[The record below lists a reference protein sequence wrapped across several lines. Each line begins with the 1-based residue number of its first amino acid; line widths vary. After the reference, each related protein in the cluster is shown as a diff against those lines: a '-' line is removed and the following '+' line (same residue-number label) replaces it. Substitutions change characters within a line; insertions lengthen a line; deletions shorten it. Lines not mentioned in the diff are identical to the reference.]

1 MSDATEEKPAKKP
14 GKMKK
19 MLMLGVAIAVIG
31 GGGAGAGL
39 YAANSGLL
47 GGGGAEAKTTVDPNR
62 PQLVL
67 KGQGKPAAS
76 GEGEEKAG
84 EGGDGEAAAPRSG
97 PSAGGEKYESTYYQ
111 IEREFT
117 SNLKESPRFVQ
128 VGIGVV
134 TNYDDRVIENLKR
147 HEMPVRSAVLLT
159 LADEDEN
166 AVFTAAGKE
175 DLSKRLTIAI
185 NKVLTKKEGFG
196 GIADVYFTNFII
208 Q

>member
-1 MSDATEEKPAKKP
+1 MSEATEEKPKKS

-19 MLMLGVAIAVIG
+19 MLMIGIGILVIG

-39 YAANSGLL
+39 YAAGSGLL
-47 GGGGAEAKTTVDPNR
+47 GGGDAKTRSVIDPNK

-67 KGQGKPAAS
+67 KGQGKASSTVEGGEHS
-76 GEGEEKAG
+76 GEGE
-84 EGGDGEAAAPRSG
+84 GGDSGQARS
-97 PSAGGEKYESTYYQ
+97 SGGEKYESTYYQ

-117 SNLKESPRFVQ
+117 SNLKDSPRFVQ
-128 VGIGVV
+128 IGLGVV
-134 TNYDDRVIENLKR
+134 TNYDERVIENLKR

-175 DLSKRLTIAI
+175 DLSRRLTIAI

-196 GIADVYFTNFII
+196 GITDVYFTNFII

>member
-1 MSDATEEKPAKKP
+1 MSEATEENPKKS

-19 MLMLGVAIAVIG
+19 MLMLGLGILVIG

-39 YAANSGLL
+39 YAAGSGLL
-47 GGGGAEAKTTVDPNR
+47 GGGDAKTRSVIDPNK

-67 KGQGKPAAS
+67 KGQGKAS
-76 GEGEEKAG
+76 SAVEGGEH
-84 EGGDGEAAAPRSG
+84 EGGDSGHARS
-97 PSAGGEKYESTYYQ
+97 SGGEKYESTYYQ

-117 SNLKESPRFVQ
+117 SNLKDSPRFVQ
-128 VGIGVV
+128 IGLGVV
-134 TNYDDRVIENLKR
+134 TNYDERVIENLKR

-175 DLSKRLTIAI
+175 DLSRRLTIAI

>member
-1 MSDATEEKPAKKP
+1 MSDATEEKPPKKS

-19 MLMLGVAIAVIG
+19 MLMIGIGILVIG

-39 YAANSGLL
+39 YAAGSGLL
-47 GGGGAEAKTTVDPNR
+47 GGGDAKTQSVIDPNK

-67 KGQGKPAAS
+67 KGQGKTSSAS
-76 GEGEEKAG
+76 AEGGEHGGEGEAG
-84 EGGDGEAAAPRSG
+84 DSGHPRS
-97 PSAGGEKYESTYYQ
+97 PSSGGEKYESTYYQ

-117 SNLKESPRFVQ
+117 SNLKDSPRFVQ
-128 VGIGVV
+128 IGIGVV
-134 TNYDDRVIENLKR
+134 TNYDERVIENLKR

-175 DLSKRLTIAI
+175 DLSRRLTIAI

-196 GIADVYFTNFII
+196 GIANVYFTNFII